1 MQSSVLMCGIC
12 GTAGFGNSGMIRQMA
27 GALIHRGP
35 DDDGYYED
43 PERQIYLANRRLSI
57 IDVEG
62 GIQPVFSED
71 NSISAVQNGEIY
83 NFQELR
89 DDLTTRGHVFRSNTD
104 SEVIPHMYEEYGEG
118 FFRYLDGMFAIVLW
132 DSKREKLVLGRDHM
146 GIKPLY
152 IWNSGTRLAF
162 ASEVKALLKAD
173 GINASMNLDA
183 LHCLLNIRFIPG
195 KRSLFEGITKLPPG
209 SCLVWQDGKQTEQRY
224 WQLSIQPDTSI
235 RSANDCVDQT
245 RALLEKA
252 VNKQLVSDVPLGLY
266 LSGGIDSSSL
276 VAMASRS
283 TEERIKTYSLGFNE
297 PTDEL
302 SDARL
307 VADHF
312 NTDHNETTIQ
322 FDALSIFPEVTWHVE
337 EPKENAIQL
346 FLLSRYASQHV
357 KVALSG
363 LGGDELFGGYA
374 IFNYLRPT
382 VPLQRIVGRRINSGL
397 LWPIRNFISMLTGHL
412 GSMRFD
418 LAKRALDGALSMGIP
433 ERSYLILRNMW
444 EHDRRLFRAIYTQ
457 ETASRIE
464 RGIEEFYSPIFDG
477 KYGDVRE
484 DVLRA
489 EFAYK
494 MVDDFL
500 ANEDRT
506 SMANSLEVRVP
517 FLDKDLVEFA
527 FSIPAGIK
535 FDGGE
540 LKAVLKKSM
549 AGILPPETLAKPK
562 WGFTFDSYFQFQKDL
577 KELAERELTEN
588 FIREQGLFNYRF
600 IKSILD
606 HPPHRWM
613 RWHYFLLWLILG
625 VKIWEDLFIHG
636 KKPGEC
642 YGTS

>member
-1 MQSSVLMCGIC
+1 MCGIC
-12 GTAGFGNSGMIRQMA
+12 GTAGFGDPGMIRRMTDT
-27 GALIHRGP
+27 LIHRGP
-35 DDDGYYED
+35 DDKGYFD
-43 PERQIYLANRRLSI
+43 SPDRMVFLANRRLSI
-57 IDVEG
+57 IDVVG
-62 GIQPVFSED
+62 GRQPVFSED
-71 NSISAVQNGEIY
+71 GKIIAVHNGEIY
-83 NFQELR
+83 NFRELR
-89 DDLTTRGHVFRSNTD
+89 KDLESKGHSFKSQTD
-104 SEVIPHMYEEYGEG
+104 SEILPHMYEEYGEN
-118 FFRYLDGMFAIVLW
+118 FCTYLDGMFAIALW
-132 DSKREKLVLGRDHM
+132 DAVNGKLILVRDHV

-152 IWNSGTRLAF
+152 IWNSGSRLAF

-173 GINASMNLDA
+173 GITASMDTDA
-183 LHCLLNIRFIPG
+183 LHSLLNIRFIPG
-195 KRSLFEGITKLPPG
+195 KRSLFKNIGKLAPG
-209 SCLVWQDGKQTEQRY
+209 SILVWQDGKHIERRY
-224 WQLSIQPDTSI
+224 WELSSEPDRSI
-235 RSANDCVDQT
+235 RTVEDCVAET
-245 RALLEKA
+245 RDLLEKS
-252 VNKQLVSDVPLGLY
+252 VRKQLVSDVPLGLY

-283 TEERIKTYSLGFNE
+283 TGKRIRTYSLGFNE

-302 SDARL
+302 ADARA
-307 VADHF
+307 VAQAF
-312 NTDHNETTIQ
+312 GTDHNDTTIK
-322 FDALSIFPEVTWHVE
+322 FNALSLFPEVTWHVE

-363 LGGDELFGGYA
+363 LGGDELFGGYV
-374 IFNYLRPT
+374 IYNYLRPT
-382 VPLQRIVGRRINSGL
+382 VPLQRVIGRQINSGL
-397 LWPIRNFISMLTGHL
+397 LWPIRNFISMLVGHL

-418 LAKRALDGALSMGIP
+418 LARRALDGALSMGIP

-444 EHDRRLFRAIYTQ
+444 EHDRRLFKTIYTQ
-457 ETASRIE
+457 EAASRIE
-464 RGIEEFYSPIFDG
+464 HSVEEFYAPIFDSR
-477 KYGDVRE
+477 YGDVRE

-489 EFAYK
+489 EFTYK

-527 FSIPAGIK
+527 FSIPAEIK
-535 FDGGE
+535 FAGGE

-549 AGILPPETLAKPK
+549 EGILPPETLNKPK
-562 WGFTFDSYFQFQKDL
+562 WGFTFDSYYQFQKDL
-577 KELAERELTEN
+577 KGLAERELTES

-600 IKSILD
+600 IKSILH

-625 VKIWEDLFIHG
+625 VKVWEDLFIHN

-642 YGTS
+642 YGA